1 MGGYHV
7 GMNDAEFQRQLAGN
21 CSWWRTPHGW
31 ELDDPDLRRIRNS
44 RLNYEPTA
52 LEGIVP
58 DGLYVL
64 RGPRRVGKSV
74 EVKRAIARLINSGV
88 QPRQVI
94 HFACDGLMAREL
106 RQLERVGRDQATAGI
121 GGSRYWFLDEITSVE
136 GWPSEIKWLRDNTAM
151 REDCVVLTG
160 SSSLDLDE
168 ARNELA
174 GRRGSAERSD
184 RLLLPM
190 SFRSF
195 FHQLHPGILPE
206 PPVIRAKDFLGRGC
220 QKAVFE
226 LRPWLDQLASA
237 WEVYCR
243 CGGFPTAVET
253 QIAYGEV
260 GVSFVND
267 LWDVVCGDA
276 LRRGSLNATQSLTL
290 MLEIGKS
297 LSSFTNMSNLGR
309 AIGAPDHKTAARRVR
324 DLIDNY
330 LAWPCHQRGAHGFPN
345 LGAQSKYYFIDPLLA
360 RLAHLRVD
368 HLSEPQTSAVSEQQI
383 GVHLLRGAARGDPG
397 AYAAFSSVMCAR
409 NAARKEVDFVGPAL
423 GGLGFEGKYS
433 DKGLEKDSATVRSI
447 CNGQG
452 VMASRALIGRAGQ
465 GDVLFLPSSFVAY
478 LLSE

>member
-1 MGGYHV
+1 
-7 GMNDAEFQRQLAGN
+7 MNDAEFQRQLASN
-21 CSWWRTPHGW
+21 CSWWRTPYGW
-31 ELDDPDLRRIRNS
+31 ELDDPDLRSIRDS
-44 RLNYEPTA
+44 RLNYKPTV
-52 LEGIVP
+52 LEDIAP

-74 EVKRAIARLINSGV
+74 EVKRAIARLIHGGV

-94 HFACDGLMAREL
+94 HFACDGLTAREL

-121 GGSRYWFLDEITSVE
+121 GEARYWFLDEVTSVE
-136 GWPSEIKWLRDNTAM
+136 GWPGEIKWLRDNTAM
-151 REDCVVLTG
+151 REDCVILTG

-174 GRRGSAERSD
+174 GRRGGAARSD

-195 FHQLHPGILPE
+195 FDQLYSGALPGL
-206 PPVIRAKDFLGRGC
+206 PVIRAKDFLGPGC
-220 QKAVFE
+220 EAAVFE

-237 WEVYCR
+237 WEVHCR
-243 CGGFPTAVET
+243 CGGFPSAVED
-253 QIAYGEV
+253 QIAHGEV
-260 GVSFVND
+260 GVNFSND

-290 MLEIGKS
+290 MLEIGRS
-297 LSSFTNMSNLGR
+297 LSSFTNMSSLSRG
-309 AIGAPDHKTAARRVR
+309 IGVPDPKTAVRRVR
-324 DLIDNY
+324 DLVDNY
-330 LAWPCHQRGAHGFPN
+330 LAWPCHQRGANDAPN
-345 LGAQSKYYFIDPLLA
+345 LNAQSKYYFIDPLLA

-368 HLSEPQTSAVSEQQI
+368 HLPEPSTSAVSEQQI
-383 GVHLLRGAARGDPG
+383 GMHLLRAAAEGDPG

-409 NAARKEVDFVGPAL
+409 NAARKEVDFVGPNL

-447 CNGQG
+447 CNGRG

-465 GDVLFLPSSFVAY
+465 GDVLFLPASFVAY